1 MKSLTRRKFVAAAL
15 ATVGAASVIKTN
27 SNAEFSAPKQTLT
40 ISDVIAVIKQS
51 ISFDASAGTVDTIKS
66 GDASQPVTGIIS
78 TMFPTVDIIRKAI
91 SLKANFII
99 VHEPSFYNHLDETD
113 WLKEHDVYSRKSELL
128 QKHNIVVWRFHDYWH
143 ANQPDGIMMGVLTK
157 LGWEKYY
164 NTRQPRILDI
174 TPTKLS
180 EIIGLSKNKLG
191 IQTLRYIG
199 NKDQLCSKIALLPGA
214 WGGKN
219 HIKTLHEFKPDLLIC
234 GELQEWETSEY
245 IRDARSLGINTSL
258 IVLGHSVSEEPGMEW
273 LVQWLQ
279 PKIPNITIT
288 HIASGNPFSFA

>member
-1 MKSLTRRKFVAAAL
+1 MAATL
-15 ATVGAASVIKTN
+15 ATVGATSVYKT
-27 SNAEFSAPKQTLT
+27 SNADLSAPKQALT
-40 ISDVIAVIKQS
+40 IAGVIALIKQS
-51 ISFDASAGTVDTIKS
+51 ISFDSSNGTVDTLKS
-66 GDASQPVTGIIS
+66 GDPSQPVTGIVS

-91 SLKANFII
+91 ALKANFII

-113 WLKEHDVYSRKSELL
+113 WLKGNAVYSRKSELL
-128 QKHNIVVWRFHDYWH
+128 QKQNIVVWRFHDYWH
-143 ANQPDGIMMGVLTK
+143 ANQPDGIMMGVLNK

-164 NTRQPRILDI
+164 NTRQPGILDI
-174 TPTKLS
+174 PSTKLAD
-180 EIIGLSKNKLG
+180 IISLSKMKLG

-245 IRDARSLGINTSL
+245 IRDSRSLGIDTSL
-258 IVLGHSVSEEPGMEW
+258 IVLGHAVSEEPGMEW

-279 PKIPNITIT
+279 PKIPGVAIT
-288 HIASGNPFSFA
+288 HIASGNPFIFA